1 MKKILGKGRRERIGK
16 LLLGKLI
23 ETRRYWKL
31 KEEALDHTV
40 WGTRFGKNVE
50 IVVREIA

>member
-1 MKKILGKGRRERIGK
+1 LKERQKEDKKKDISSYWITK
-16 LLLGKLI
+16 

-40 WGTRFGKNVE
+40 RKTHSGKGYRP
-50 IVVREIA
+50 VVKQTT